1 MASEDCSI
9 LPDVELFESLFSKFN
24 DYYFENELVKPV
36 ITISPDRH
44 RGRILGYCTCQKV
57 WTENKKYSQK
67 EIENMTMEEF
77 EAYMDEG
84 SYEINIVAEYMN
96 RSLEG
101 LAETLLHEMCH
112 LLNLQRGVRD
122 TSRYGSYHNENFR
135 KVADTHGLISST
147 VPNYGYAYTELTDET
162 KDFLKSLGNLDFKIY
177 RKNFNKHT
185 KRRQS
190 TRKYVCPICGTIIRA
205 TRSVNIGCLDCN
217 VAML

>member
-84 SYEINIVAEYMN
+84 SYELTLVAAPAEVNALVISGQVDIAAVPINVGSVLYN
-96 RSLEG
+96 KTEG
-101 LAETLLHEMCH
+101 
-112 LLNLQRGVRD
+112 GVR
-122 TSRYGSYHNENFR
+122 
-135 KVADTHGLISST
+135 AL
-147 VPNYGYAYTELTDET
+147 
-162 KDFLKSLGNLDFKIY
+162 
-177 RKNFNKHT
+177 
-185 KRRQS
+185 
-190 TRKYVCPICGTIIRA
+190 
-205 TRSVNIGCLDCN
+205 
-217 VAML
+217 